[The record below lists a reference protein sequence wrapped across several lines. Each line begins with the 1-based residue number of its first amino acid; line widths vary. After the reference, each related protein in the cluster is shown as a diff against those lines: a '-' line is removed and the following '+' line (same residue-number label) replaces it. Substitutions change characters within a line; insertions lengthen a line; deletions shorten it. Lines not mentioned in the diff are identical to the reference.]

1 MTFEGWKRWSGNRRN
16 VWNEL
21 REGLQKIRTPGK
33 LHCIERPVSVIAEQT
48 INAQLHILLGVNHV
62 SPATIWRL

>member
-21 REGLQKIRTPGK
+21 REGLQKIRTPGN
-33 LHCIERPVSVIAEQT
+33 LHGIERPVSIVPIFCRPCAD
-48 INAQLHILLGVNHV
+48 H
-62 SPATIWRL
+62 